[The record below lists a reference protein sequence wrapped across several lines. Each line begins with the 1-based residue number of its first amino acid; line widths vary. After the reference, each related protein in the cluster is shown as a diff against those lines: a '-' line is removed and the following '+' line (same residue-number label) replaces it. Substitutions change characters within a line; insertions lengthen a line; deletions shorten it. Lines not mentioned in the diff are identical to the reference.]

1 MENWE
6 IVSIEA
12 ELDRMRDEQNEN
24 ESKLTPSQTRT
35 ASGSKTGCLMS
46 IIYFVAGIALL
57 RIIGELLSNL

>member
-12 ELDRMRDEQNEN
+12 ELDRMRDEQSEN
-24 ESKLTPSQTRT
+24 ESKPTPSQTPT

-46 IIYFVAGIALL
+46 IIYFVAGIALI
-57 RIIGELLSNL
+57 RIIGELLGNL

>member
-12 ELDRMRDEQNEN
+12 ELDRMRDERTEN
-24 ESKLTPSQTRT
+24 EGKLTPSQTRT

-46 IIYFVAGIALL
+46 IVYFVAGIALI
-57 RIIGELLSNL
+57 RIIGELLGNL